1 MSHTFT
7 KVSGPDLPG
16 GGVIIVTDATDQLDV
31 FLEDL
36 KAAYPGASIDDV
48 TYAGDAE

>member
-7 KVSGPDLPG
+7 KISGPDLPD
-16 GGVIIVTDATDQLDV
+16 GGVIIVTDATDQFDV

-36 KAAYPGASIDDV
+36 KAAYPGAWIDDV
-48 TYAGDAE
+48 SPAGDDQ